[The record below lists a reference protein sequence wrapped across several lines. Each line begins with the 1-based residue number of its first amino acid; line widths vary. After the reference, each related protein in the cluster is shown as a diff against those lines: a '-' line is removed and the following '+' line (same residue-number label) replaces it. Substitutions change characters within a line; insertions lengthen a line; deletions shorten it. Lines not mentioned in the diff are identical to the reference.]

1 MARPQWRVPN
11 VRLTIVGAIFVLA
24 WIGIGARL
32 VDVQAVNADSYADQ
46 GLDQRVKQEELAAAR
61 GTIFDRDG
69 IELAVTIGAV
79 TVFADPEFVT
89 DPTGAARTLSPLLGL
104 PEQGLLAKLT
114 ADSRFQYI
122 ARRLTRS
129 EAAVIREA
137 VEDAAISGVFFQDE
151 PNRVYPAGSLASQ
164 LVGFVRTDDLVGIE
178 GLEYQYNEIL
188 EGEAGRQIVERDPYR
203 NPIPQ
208 GQYIVEPPVHGADV
222 VLTIDREIQFAVEQ
236 ALATAVEQ
244 TGATGTIVVM
254 DVTTGEILA
263 MASAPTFDP
272 NDRSVADPA
281 SFRNRAVADMYEPGS
296 TLKVVTIAAALEEG
310 LVTSGTTL
318 PLPAKYTI
326 PLDPDPKVYTDVGR
340 RKPTELTVAEIVA
353 RSSNIG
359 TITIQAMLGND
370 LHHQYLASFGLGQKA
385 SGDLPGE
392 ATGLLRPADEWC
404 DSTCGPSTAIGYR
417 VDVTVLQMAAVFATI
432 GNNGVWVEPHVVAEV
447 VNADGSRDVFEP
459 IRRPVLSQETA
470 RTMQLLLQ
478 GVVES
483 ERGTGSRAVV
493 AGYTVGGKTGTTEKF
508 LPDIGVYSDEDRIA
522 SFIGIAPISSPR
534 IVVAVMLDTPRGV
547 DDNGDELRFGGVS
560 AAPVFAE
567 VVEAALHRLG
577 VAPDA
582 G

>member
-1 MARPQWRVPN
+1 MARPQWRVPD

-69 IELAVTIGAV
+69 IELAVTLGAV

-104 PEQGLLAKLT
+104 PEQELLAKLT

-272 NDRSVADPA
+272 NDRSAADPA

-340 RKPTELTVAEIVA
+340 RKPNRIDRRRDRCPFIEHRHDHHPGNA
-353 RSSNIG
+353 RQRPPPPI
-359 TITIQAMLGND
+359 
-370 LHHQYLASFGLGQKA
+370 
-385 SGDLPGE
+385 P
-392 ATGLLRPADEWC
+392 GLLR
-404 DSTCGPSTAIGYR
+404 
-417 VDVTVLQMAAVFATI
+417 
-432 GNNGVWVEPHVVAEV
+432 
-447 VNADGSRDVFEP
+447 SRSEG
-459 IRRPVLSQETA
+459 IRRPA
-470 RTMQLLLQ
+470 
-478 GVVES
+478 G
-483 ERGTGSRAVV
+483 RGYR
-493 AGYTVGGKTGTTEKF
+493 
-508 LPDIGVYSDEDRIA
+508 P
-522 SFIGIAPISSPR
+522 
-534 IVVAVMLDTPRGV
+534 
-547 DDNGDELRFGGVS
+547 
-560 AAPVFAE
+560 FATRRRM
-567 VVEAALHRLG
+567 V
-577 VAPDA
+577 
-582 G
+582 